1 MDYDKNFPPLSTQTT
16 ADAMPEAMSVAM
28 PVAMP
33 VAMSGTKPKSRIFL
47 MFLSWF
53 FQPFKYI
60 NASTRG
66 KNDYSVYKLSSIF
79 RPLFGQTASLK
90 DAGTFPN
97 NIKYFIWCQKGINDE
112 KPWLL
117 LCRLTNGKYAYFSAS
132 CDYTG
137 FSCQGGMS
145 LYISDTI
152 EVLVDM
158 AMSTREREKYYS
170 FLEKKHRRS
179 TDGRHKLTLRDFC
192 KNNLFK

>member
-1 MDYDKNFPPLSTQTT
+1 MGYDENYPPLSTQKT
-16 ADAMPEAMSVAM
+16 AG
-28 PVAMP
+28 
-33 VAMSGTKPKSRIFL
+33 AMSGAMSGAMPGAMSGAKPKSRIFL

-66 KNDYSVYKLSSIF
+66 KKNDYSVYKLSSIF
-79 RPLFGQTASLK
+79 RPLFGQSASLK
-90 DAGTFPN
+90 DAGRFPN

-145 LYISDTI
+145 LYIADTI

-158 AMSTREREKYYS
+158 AMSDPEREKYYS
-170 FLEKKHRRS
+170 FLKKKHRRS
-179 TDGRHKLTLRDFC
+179 TDGRHKLTLSDFW
-192 KNNLFK
+192 KK